1 MLKDTNTNNI
11 FYALATEII
20 NNKKLYNY
28 LFSEEII
35 NLFLN
40 TPTFYM
46 LINKNTKYPYKMP
59 DVAYKSVNTEMSN
72 YYFIFGN
79 EKEKVFENCDEYY
92 FFNKSF
98 SIPIINTSLIRY
110 ALFTGNK
117 IYYENNDLL
126 ELNDYEINEM
136 LKNDKYKTIII
147 SYDNSK
153 INLYDILVLNYKN
166 FIPLTILYH

>member
-1 MLKDTNTNNI
+1 
-11 FYALATEII
+11 
-20 NNKKLYNY
+20 
-28 LFSEEII
+28 
-35 NLFLN
+35 
-40 TPTFYM
+40 
-46 LINKNTKYPYKMP
+46 MP